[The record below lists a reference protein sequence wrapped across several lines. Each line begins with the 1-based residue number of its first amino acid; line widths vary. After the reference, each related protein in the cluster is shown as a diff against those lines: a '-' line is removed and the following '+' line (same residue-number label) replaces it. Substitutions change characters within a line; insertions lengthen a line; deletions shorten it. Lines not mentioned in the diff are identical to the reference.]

1 MQIREIFDPN
11 KDISRTIEKVITY
24 GANQEQQLKVE
35 ISEYVVTESMEEQ
48 LEKLLK
54 NMQAAMDQGGQNEV
68 GVWVSGFYGSGKSS
82 FTKYFALAMDNSVT
96 VDGRPFLKHFQD
108 RTNKAGT
115 KALLN
120 NLAKRFPAAVVM
132 LDLASEQMAGA
143 TLETVSTVLYY
154 KVLQWAG
161 YSRNVK
167 IAAFER
173 KLKKDDRYD
182 EFRNLFKETV
192 GEAWSECQDD
202 MLVADSVLPGIAH
215 KLYPDM
221 FQTPQSFTTT
231 TSEVIYLLDDRVQE
245 MLDIVREHSGKE
257 HILFVIDEVGQYVGS
272 NANKI
277 LDLQGLA
284 ENLKNIG
291 DGKVWLVST
300 AQQTLTEDDP
310 RIAINSPELYKLKDR
325 FPISVTLESRDIRE
339 ICFRR
344 LLGKSTEGATELK
357 MLFGEHGQALR
368 QNTKLEDAKF
378 YDSIFGE
385 EEFVNLYP
393 FLPAHFDILL
403 HLLGQLAKSTGGI
416 GLRSAIK
423 VIQDILIDSEHGRTP
438 AADRSLGWL
447 ATTVTLYDS
456 LERDIE
462 RACPSE
468 YQAVQK
474 VPIRFKGSDLHY
486 DVAKA
491 IAVLQILGNIPI
503 SRANVAS
510 LMHAEVSGS
519 SRADEINAA
528 MDEMIADA
536 TVPLGE
542 KDGQLRFFS
551 ERLNDIEQ
559 ERGEIP
565 LRRVD
570 TRKIFSESLKELF
583 SPLPSAR
590 IHGSLAVTGGIKSKI
605 GEQLTSLA
613 GEREPIQTVIEYVAA
628 PDIDTAK
635 TRLVD
640 ESRQRSSEKVIY
652 LLGQSSAEVDDL
664 VAEIFRCERIVELH
678 RSDPDQE
685 IKEYCASQTE
695 RAARQKTE
703 LQNKLRRGLELGTF
717 VFRGQPTAVSAL
729 GSDLTSAT
737 KKQLTDAANEI
748 FSRYPDAPAR
758 VETAVAQNF
767 LRMENLNAV
776 AAAIDPL
783 GLVKKD
789 AGNVRVDTDNKA
801 IVGIKD
807 HLDRTGTIEGKR
819 LQEHFSG
826 APFGW
831 SPDTVRYIV
840 AAMLVAGEIKLKV
853 SGREVLVSGQQAI
866 DALQTNNTFKNVGIA
881 LRDDRPSNEVLAKA
895 AQRLT
900 ELTGETVIPLEPS
913 ISQIAVKHLPQVQT
927 KVAALP
933 GRLAELNLPGSGRV
947 ISAIQEVA
955 DLLAVDA
962 SDAPQRLGKE
972 ESSLYD
978 GLMWARAVKKS
989 LDNGLQITIES
1000 LREHQF
1006 GIRNLPDKGVPGL
1019 LKAETI
1025 DELKQL
1031 DDRLSS
1037 DDFHIHGADLNTLL
1051 TGLEKTVSDATDELI
1066 VEQKKRIKIAEQDL
1080 ERLSEWSELTQ
1091 EEKNNTLN
1099 QLDELRIDVELT
1111 LKGLQRLINYEF
1123 DIQSS
1128 ITELKNGVIEVGQE
1142 RIRDRAKSHTGGG
1155 KNGGGDVRIRTLK
1168 LPALISS
1175 TDQIEEVIRSLET
1188 LRAELAYFDKFEL
1201 RIEKE

>member
-1 MQIREIFDPN
+1 MPIRQLFDPN
-11 KDISRTIEKVITY
+11 KDISRSIEKVITY
-24 GANQEQQLKVE
+24 GANQEQRLKVE

-54 NMQAAMDQGGQNEV
+54 NVQAAMDQGGQNEV

-82 FTKYFALAMDNSVT
+82 FTKYLALAMDDSVI
-96 VDGRPFLKHFQD
+96 VDSQPFLKHFQD
-108 RTNKAGT
+108 RTHKAGT
-115 KALLN
+115 KALLST
-120 NLAKRFPAAVVM
+120 LASRFPAAVVM
-132 LDLASEQMAGA
+132 LDLASEQIAGA
-143 TLETVSTVLYY
+143 TLNTVSTVLYY

-173 KLKKDDRYD
+173 KLKKDSRYD
-182 EFRNLFKETV
+182 EFLKLFKEAV
-192 GEAWSECQDD
+192 GESWSECQDD
-202 MLVADSVLPGIAH
+202 QLVADSVLPGLAH

-221 FQTPQSFTTT
+221 FQTPHSFTTT
-231 TSEVIYLLDDRVQE
+231 ASDVIYLLDDQVQE
-245 MLDIVREHSGKE
+245 MLDIVREHSKKE

-291 DGKVWLVST
+291 DGKVWLINT

-310 RIAINSPELYKLKDR
+310 RVAINSPELYKLKDR
-325 FPISVTLESRDIRE
+325 FPISVNLESRDIKE

-344 LLGKSTEGATELK
+344 LLGKSTEGAAELK
-357 MLFGEHGQALR
+357 ALFAQHGQALR
-368 QNTKLEDAKF
+368 QNTKLEDAAY
-378 YDSIFGE
+378 YDSTFGE
-385 EEFVNLYP
+385 EDFVNLYP

-403 HLLGQLAKSTGGI
+403 HLLGQLAKSTGGV

-438 AADRSLGWL
+438 VADRSIGWL

-474 VPIRFKGSDLHY
+474 VPIRFTGSDLHY

-503 SRANVAS
+503 TRTNVAG
-510 LMHAEVSGS
+510 LMHAELSGS
-519 SRADEINAA
+519 SRSDEISSAI
-528 MDEMIADA
+528 DEMIADA

-542 KDGQLRFFS
+542 KEGQLKYFS

-565 LRRVD
+565 LRSAD
-570 TRKIFSESLKELF
+570 TRRIFSESLRELF
-583 SPLPSAR
+583 SPLPAAR
-590 IHGSLAVTGGIKSKI
+590 IHGSLAVTGGVKSKI
-605 GEQLTSLA
+605 GEQIVSLA

-628 PDIDTAK
+628 PDVDTAK

-640 ESRQRSSEKVIY
+640 ESRQRSSEQLIY

-664 VAEIFRCERIVELH
+664 VAQIFRCERIVALH

-703 LQNKLRRGLELGTF
+703 LQNKLRRGLEQGTF

-729 GSDLTSAT
+729 GSDLTSAA
-737 KKQLTDAANEI
+737 KKQLADAAKEI
-748 FSRYPDAPAR
+748 FNRYPDAPER
-758 VETAVAQNF
+758 VETAVAEKF
-767 LRMENLNAV
+767 LSKENLNAITSS
-776 AAAIDPL
+776 IDPL

-789 AGNVRVDTDNKA
+789 AGNVKIDTDYKA

-807 HLDRTGTIEGKR
+807 YLDRTGTIEGKR
-819 LQEHFSG
+819 LQEYFSG

-840 AAMLVAGEIKLKV
+840 AAMLVAGEVKLKV
-853 SGREVLVSGQQAI
+853 SGREVSVTGQQAI
-866 DALQTNNTFKNVGIA
+866 DALKTNNTFKSVGVA
-881 LRDDRPSNEVLAKA
+881 LREDRPSNEVLAKA
-895 AQRLT
+895 AERLT
-900 ELTGETVIPLEPS
+900 ELTGESVMPLEQN
-913 ISQIAVKHLPQVQT
+913 ISQAAVKFLPQVQT
-927 KVAALP
+927 QVASLP
-933 GRLAELNLPGSGRV
+933 GKLRELNLPGSERV
-947 ISAIQEVA
+947 DDANQEVA
-955 DLLAVDA
+955 DLLLVDA

-978 GLMWARAVKKS
+978 GLTWAKAVKKS
-989 LDNGLQITIES
+989 LDHGLEATIET
-1000 LREHQF
+1000 LREHQHS
-1006 GIRNLPDKGVPGL
+1006 IRQLPDKGVPGQ
-1019 LKAETI
+1019 LKADTA
-1025 DELKQL
+1025 DDLQQL

-1037 DDFHIHGADLNTLL
+1037 DDFYTHGPDLNSSL
-1051 TGLEKTVSDATDELI
+1051 TDLEKLVSDAADNLI
-1066 VEQKKRIKIAEQDL
+1066 IEQKERIKAAEQDL
-1080 ERLSEWSELTQ
+1080 ERLSEWNELTQ
-1091 EEKNNTLN
+1091 EEQSNTLN
-1099 QLDELRIDVELT
+1099 QLDELRIEAASSLQ
-1111 LKGLQRLINYEF
+1111 GLQRLVSHEF

-1128 ITELKNGVIEVGQE
+1128 INDLKNGVMETGRD
-1142 RIRDRAKSHTGGG
+1142 RIRKRVEEQTKKDG
-1155 KNGGGDVRIRTLK
+1155 KDSGAIEQRSVSVPSLM
-1168 LPALISS
+1168 SS
-1175 TDQIEEVIRSLET
+1175 TDQIDDVIRALET
-1188 LRAELAYFDKFEL
+1188 VKAELAYFEQFEL
-1201 RIEKE
+1201 RIEKD

>member
-1 MQIREIFDPN
+1 MQIRQIFDPN
-11 KDISRTIEKVITY
+11 KDISRAIEKVITY
-24 GANQEQQLKVE
+24 GAAQEQRLKVE

-48 LEKLLK
+48 LNKLLK

-82 FTKYFALAMDNSVT
+82 FTKYLALAMDSSVI
-96 VDGRPFLKHFQD
+96 VDGQPFLKHFQD
-108 RTNKAGT
+108 RTHKAST

-120 NLAKRFPAAVVM
+120 NLASRFPAAVVM

-173 KLKKDDRYD
+173 KLKKDGRYD
-182 EFRNLFKETV
+182 EFQSLFNDEV
-192 GEAWSECQDD
+192 GESWSECQDD
-202 MLVADSVLPGIAH
+202 QLVADSVLPGLAH
-215 KLYPDM
+215 KLYPSM

-231 TSEVIYLLDDRVQE
+231 ASDTIYLLDDRIQE
-245 MLDIVREHSGKE
+245 MLDIVREHAGKE

-272 NANKI
+272 NTNKI

-284 ENLKNIG
+284 QNLKNIG
-291 DGKVWLVST
+291 DGKVWLIST

-310 RIAINSPELYKLKDR
+310 RVAINAPELYRLKDR
-325 FPISVTLESRDIRE
+325 FPIRIDLESGDIKE

-344 LLGKSTEGATELK
+344 LLGKSSVGAAELK
-357 MLFGEHGQALR
+357 KQFAEHGQALR
-368 QNTKLEDAKF
+368 HNTKLEDAKF
-378 YDSIFGE
+378 YDSTFGE
-385 EEFVNLYP
+385 EDFTNLYP

-403 HLLGQLAKSTGGI
+403 HLLGQLAKSTGGV

-438 AADRSLGWL
+438 VADRSLGWL

-468 YQAVQK
+468 YRAVEK
-474 VPIRFKGSDLHY
+474 VPIRFTGSDLHY
-486 DVAKA
+486 EVAKA

-503 SRANVAS
+503 TRTNVAS
-510 LMHAEVSGS
+510 LMHSEVSGS
-519 SRADEINAA
+519 SRADEISAA
-528 MDEMIADA
+528 IDEMIADA

-542 KDGQLRFFS
+542 KDGQLSFFS

-565 LRRVD
+565 LRSAD
-570 TRKIFSESLKELF
+570 TRRIFSESLRELF
-583 SPLPSAR
+583 SPLPAAR
-590 IHGSLAVTGGIKSKI
+590 IHGSLAVTGGVKSKI
-605 GEQLTSLA
+605 GEQIASLA
-613 GEREPIQTVIEYVAA
+613 GEREPVQTVVEYVAA
-628 PDIDTAK
+628 PDVETAK

-640 ESRQRSSEKVIY
+640 ESRQRSSDQVIY
-652 LLGQSSAEVDDL
+652 LLGQSSAEVVDL

-703 LQNKLRRGLELGTF
+703 LQNKLRRGLEQGTF
-717 VFRGQPTAVSAL
+717 VFRGQPTAVNAL
-729 GSDLTSAT
+729 GSDLTSAA
-737 KKQLTDAANEI
+737 KKQLADAAKQI
-748 FSRYPDAPAR
+748 FNRYPDAPER
-758 VETAVAQNF
+758 VETAVAEKF
-767 LRMENLNAV
+767 LSKQNLNAITSS
-776 AAAIDPL
+776 IDPL
-783 GLVKKD
+783 GLITKD
-789 AGNVRVDTDNKA
+789 AGNVKVDTDNKA
-801 IVGIKD
+801 IVCIKD

-819 LQEHFSG
+819 LQEYFAG

-831 SPDTVRYIV
+831 SQDTVRYIV

-866 DALQTNNTFKNVGIA
+866 DALKTNNTFKSVGVA

-900 ELTGETVIPLEPS
+900 ELTGETVIPLEQN
-913 ISQIAVKHLPQVQT
+913 ISQVAVKHLPQVQT
-927 KVAALP
+927 KVASLP
-933 GRLAELNLPGSGRV
+933 GKLVELNLPGAERV
-947 ISAIQEVA
+947 NDANQEVA
-955 DLLAVDA
+955 DLLLVDA

-978 GLMWARAVKKS
+978 GLTWANAVKKS
-989 LDNGLQITIES
+989 LEQGLEDTIES
-1000 LREHQF
+1000 LREHQQSI
-1006 GIRNLPDKGVPGL
+1006 GKLPDKGVPGQ
-1019 LKAETI
+1019 LKMDTA
-1025 DELKQL
+1025 DEVQQL
-1031 DDRLSS
+1031 EDRLAA
-1037 DDFHIHGADLNTLL
+1037 DDFHTHGADLNTLL
-1051 TGLEKTVSDATDELI
+1051 TGIEKQVSDAAEKLI
-1066 VEQKKRIKIAEQDL
+1066 IGQKERIKAAEQDL
-1080 ERLSEWSELTQ
+1080 ERLSEWTELTQ
-1091 EEKNNTLN
+1091 EEQSNTLN
-1099 QLDELRIDVELT
+1099 QLDELRIEVESNLR
-1111 LKGLQRLINYEF
+1111 GLQRLISHEF
-1123 DIQSS
+1123 DIQSG
-1128 ITELKNGVIEVGQE
+1128 ITDLKNRVIETGKE
-1142 RIRDRAKSHTGGG
+1142 RIRNRVKSQP
-1155 KNGGGDVRIRTLK
+1155 KEDVEQRVVNVLSVFRKTEEIDEFIRK
-1168 LPALISS
+1168 
-1175 TDQIEEVIRSLET
+1175 LET
-1188 LRAELAYFDKFEL
+1188 TKAELAYFDEFEL